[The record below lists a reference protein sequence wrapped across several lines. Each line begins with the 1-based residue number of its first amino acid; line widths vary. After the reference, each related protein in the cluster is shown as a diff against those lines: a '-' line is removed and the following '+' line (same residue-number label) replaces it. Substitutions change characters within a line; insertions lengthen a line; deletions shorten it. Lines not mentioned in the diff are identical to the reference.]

1 MLPNHTFGDSRPMP
15 RFQFA
20 AAAVLVAVALVAC
33 SSSATPTAT
42 ATAQQSATGPF
53 PSAGVVAELEALIPD
68 TIGGFAM
75 LKQSMKGSDMAASGS
90 GDAAAEKFIQ
100 DLGVSPDSIAVAFG
114 YGTNADATEGA
125 AMFVFQATG
134 AGRERLVQVFK
145 GAQDA
150 QGSTAMAW
158 ETKSAAGKQVE
169 VSTTPAGAQTIYL
182 YATDDVLFELAV
194 NDVDAA
200 TAVIASLP

>member
-1 MLPNHTFGDSRPMP
+1 MP
-15 RFQFA
+15 RLKS
-20 AAAVLVAVALVAC
+20 AAVAGVVAVVLAAC
-33 SSSATPTAT
+33 SSSTTTTPEPTAT
-42 ATAQQSATGPF
+42 PAAQQSATGPL

-75 LKQSMKGSDMAASGS
+75 LKQSMKGSDLAASGS

-100 DLGVSPDSIAVAFG
+100 DLGVSPESIAIAFG
-114 YGTNADATEGA
+114 YGLSADGTTGA
-125 AMFVFQATG
+125 AMFVFQAKG
-134 AGRERLVQVFK
+134 AGRDKLLQVFK
-145 GAQDA
+145 DAQDA
-150 QGSTAMAW
+150 QATTAMVW
-158 ETKSAAGKQVE
+158 ETKSVAGKQVE